1 MVRVFPIAPVAS
13 GAMSEP
19 GFEGRGQCGD
29 LTGGAAEGDA
39 SGEIQGKHS
48 ICSGSGRLALG
59 YQGGEAEQSHGEP
72 PNSNMRGGTLLLLGS
87 GVSKCDSWAIVSRS
101 RGGRCP

>member
-1 MVRVFPIAPVAS
+1 MKGVNMHGEGEFPIVPVAS

-39 SGEIQGKHS
+39 QGKYR
-48 ICSGSGRLALG
+48 GNTAFVQGVAGWLLG
-59 YQGGEAEQSHGEP
+59 YRGGEAEQSHE
-72 PNSNMRGGTLLLLGS
+72 GS
-87 GVSKCDSWAIVSRS
+87 LQI
-101 RGGRCP
+101 PI

>member
-1 MVRVFPIAPVAS
+1 MHGEGEFPIAPVAS

-29 LTGGAAEGDA
+29 LTGEQQKRR

-59 YQGGEAEQSHGEP
+59 
-72 PNSNMRGGTLLLLGS
+72 
-87 GVSKCDSWAIVSRS
+87 VSRWGS
-101 RGGRCP
+101 RAECGRGLQIPI